1 MTGGNDPAPECTGFM
16 EGAVFLP
23 VYGGIPDQT
32 LDRMATVL
40 RNHQTTSAPVPL
52 DEPELTPVALAE

>member
-1 MTGGNDPAPECTGFM
+1 MTGGDDPTPECAGFM

-40 RNHQTTSAPVPL
+40 RNHQASPAPVAV